1 MLIDINGLLPKDLD
15 LAMITRDASFA
26 PPTPETYDS
35 GDATAQAAK
44 NSTEWP
50 RPFMQTRQGRRVTT
64 EEAYF
69 ATLT

>member
-1 MLIDINGLLPKDLD
+1 MMLIDINGLLPKDLD

-44 NSTEWP
+44 NSTDCHTP
-50 RPFMQTRQGRRVTT
+50 PPPLTLAGYGR
-64 EEAYF
+64 AGYG
-69 ATLT
+69 